1 MGAAVKETSEVRK
14 QFEQAGFEI
23 MAAGGDSASFEVKK
37 NNCSIALIRDS
48 KDERRPSGPPHFFVR
63 GLRCELEDRG
73 YQKFW
78 YFEGKRFPI
87 RQGDL
92 KTLHQFDEEVRAILG
107 IKTLYH
113 ESLGTTSARSVY
125 DRLDGRPDKLG

>member
-1 MGAAVKETSEVRK
+1 MGAGVKETTDIRK

-23 MAAGGDSASFEVKK
+23 VTAGGDSSSLEAKK
-37 NNCSIALIRDS
+37 HNCSRALMRES
-48 KDERRPSGPPHFFVR
+48 SGEWRPSGPPHFFVR
-63 GLRCELEDRG
+63 GLKCKLEDHG

-92 KTLHQFDEEVRAILG
+92 KALHQFDEEVRAILG
-107 IKTLYH
+107 LKSLYH

-125 DRLDGRPDKLG
+125 DRLEGRPDK